1 MIELKKI
8 TWDNWM
14 ECLKL
19 KVTKEQENFVASN
32 TFTMAQSFVALSNNE
47 IPPMTLAITKDH
59 TVIGLTMLL
68 YVTAEENTDGD
79 DPCYDICR
87 FMIDKDHQGKGYGK
101 ESFEII
107 LNHIKTF
114 PLGQA
119 NDIYLSYE
127 PENTVAKNLYA
138 SFGFVETGEIDHGE
152 AVAKLVL

>member
-32 TFTMAQSFVALSNNE
+32 TFTMAQSFVALLNNE